1 MDQDPIYNNI
11 RRPRFP
17 LPQSTTNYS
26 ISVTRPILLSSFLNT
41 NLFNNSDLIQ
51 QSLEETKQLPKPMC
65 KTFIE
70 GLQKVNIKGGSDLSC
85 AICQE
90 QFKEYDTVIELPC
103 KDGKHYFHFEE
114 GECPGLRPWIETNNT
129 CPICRSIFPL
139 EPEPE
144 PGSEPGP
151 EPEPE
156 PEPEPGSEPGSEP
169 EEDTGFPDSLERDG
183 ENIMEDTF
191 TNIMEE
197 AFTNII
203 REYIDLTVE
212 EVEDRELNEALQ
224 RSLNDI

>member
-144 PGSEPGP
+144 P
-151 EPEPE
+151 
-156 PEPEPGSEPGSEP
+156 EPGSEPGSEP

>member
-144 PGSEPGP
+144 PEPV
-151 EPEPE
+151 
-156 PEPEPGSEPGSEP
+156 SEPGSEP

>member
-1 MDQDPIYNNI
+1 M
-11 RRPRFP
+11 
-17 LPQSTTNYS
+17 
-26 ISVTRPILLSSFLNT
+26 
-41 NLFNNSDLIQ
+41 FNNSDLIQ

-144 PGSEPGP
+144 P
-151 EPEPE
+151 
-156 PEPEPGSEPGSEP
+156 EPGSEPGSEP

>member
-144 PGSEPGP
+144 PGSEPG
-151 EPEPE
+151 
-156 PEPEPGSEPGSEP
+156 SEP

-183 ENIMEDTF
+183 ENIMEDAF

>member
-144 PGSEPGP
+144 P
-151 EPEPE
+151 
-156 PEPEPGSEPGSEP
+156 EPEPGSEPGSEP

>member
-103 KDGKHYFHFEE
+103 KDGKHYFKLLFD
-114 GECPGLRPWIETNNT
+114 
-129 CPICRSIFPL
+129 F
-139 EPEPE
+139 
-144 PGSEPGP
+144 
-151 EPEPE
+151 
-156 PEPEPGSEPGSEP
+156 
-169 EEDTGFPDSLERDG
+169 
-183 ENIMEDTF
+183 
-191 TNIMEE
+191 
-197 AFTNII
+197 
-203 REYIDLTVE
+203 
-212 EVEDRELNEALQ
+212 
-224 RSLNDI
+224 